1 MMLNFNS
8 EERSQIYY
16 LLTSCLLLLTV
27 SGCSNDVHDHPD
39 LVTGKQLFNYH
50 CSGCHNETGQGNFLK
65 GVPANKGTAMS
76 PEQIKHKIIADENGG
91 TKMPSFP
98 KMGRAEATIIA
109 SYLKQINSSM
119 R

>member
-27 SGCSNDVHDHPD
+27 SGCSDDVHDHPD

-50 CSGCHNETGQGNFLK
+50 CSGCHNETGHGNFLK
-65 GVPANKGTAMS
+65 GVPSNRDTPLS
-76 PEQIKHKIIADENGG
+76 PQQVSHKITTVGNEGSG
-91 TKMPSFP
+91 MPSFP
-98 KMGRAEATIIA
+98 KMGQAEAAKIA
-109 SYLKQINSSM
+109 SYLKQINSST